1 MCGGPRDSEIYV
13 CPKCRYAPV
22 SFSMPTIMQNQFD
35 DAYWLRVFASK
46 ILPALMKTYYAGEM
60 KDAHKVYSEIT
71 CQISES
77 LLAEIKKREAEK
89 KLHRGD

>member
-13 CPKCRYAPV
+13 CPKCKYAPV

-35 DAYWLRVFASK
+35 DAYWLRVFAGQSLNGR
-46 ILPALMKTYYAGEM
+46 ISRGNDFRVDYAVD
-60 KDAHKVYSEIT
+60 DAYR
-71 CQISES
+71 